1 MAGVGD
7 GFTHRRE
14 PLRGPREVC
23 PLLEATNGPQPA
35 EPGTPA
41 AAGGHQAPGDPRIAH
56 SGPGKEKH
64 HSVMSRSETTE
75 LSLSGNVF
83 ISFLWSFYS

>member
-7 GFTHRRE
+7 GFPHRGE
-14 PLRGPREVC
+14 PLRGPGEVR
-23 PLLEATNGPQPA
+23 PLPEAASGPQPA

-56 SGPGKEKH
+56 SGPG
-64 HSVMSRSETTE
+64 R
-75 LSLSGNVF
+75 
-83 ISFLWSFYS
+83 